1 MQRSKPRLLVVACGF
16 PQLGLLRFAREEGLV
31 VVGVD
36 ANPQAVGVGLC
47 DDFVQASTRDTAG
60 IVRAAREHRI
70 DGLTT
75 CGADHAL
82 GSTAAAAEQ
91 LGLPFYADPDTV
103 RACQHKDLMRARYRD
118 AGAPSPAHATLS
130 SLAEATELRT
140 SLGLPLVVKPARG
153 WGQRG
158 VSVIQRSEEFAPA
171 VARALE
177 ATRAAGHSACVLE
190 QFIEGREFSVN
201 AYTQDGTTTVLAIT
215 ERIITHYPDPP
226 GITFAEAYPAELDE
240 TSERQVADAAVR
252 GLNALGVRRGPTYT
266 QVRFGHAGAFLV
278 ETALRLGGGLDPDVT
293 WLATG
298 VSLYRKIV
306 GVALGRREWEACTHE
321 GTAHPGAV
329 GRFLIGTP
337 GRVTAVQGLAEA
349 RRLPGIVG
357 AEVYVSVGGA
367 VQPLTDGSK
376 RAGHVLATG
385 SSRADAEQNAA
396 RAMQT
401 IRIVTEQPA

>member
-1 MQRSKPRLLVVACGF
+1 MPSPKPRLLIVACGF
-16 PQLGLLRFAREEGLV
+16 PQLGLLRFARGEDLT
-31 VVGVD
+31 VVGAD
-36 ANPQAVGVGLC
+36 ANPQAVGVALC
-47 DDFVQASTRDTAG
+47 DEFVPVSTRDTAG
-60 IVRAAREHRI
+60 IVRAARERRV

-82 GSTAAAAEQ
+82 GSTASAAAQ

-103 RACQHKDLMRARYRD
+103 RVCQHKDLMRAHYQN
-118 AGAPSPAHATLS
+118 AGAPSPAHAAIGNLT
-130 SLAEATELRT
+130 EAVEFRACM
-140 SLGLPLVVKPARG
+140 GLPLVVKPARG

-158 VSVIQRSEEFAPA
+158 VSVIRHDHEFEPA
-171 VARALE
+171 IRRALE

-190 QFIEGREFSVN
+190 QFVEGREFSVN
-201 AYTQDGTTTVLAIT
+201 AYTQNGATTVLAVT

-240 TSERQVADAAVR
+240 TGERQVRDAAVR
-252 GLNALGVRRGPTYT
+252 GLDALGVRRGPTYT
-266 QVRFGHAGAFLV
+266 QVRYGPSGAFLV

-306 GVALGRREWEACTHE
+306 GVALGRSEWEACTSE
-321 GTAHPGAV
+321 SPAHLGAV

-337 GRVTAVQGLAEA
+337 GRVIAVEGLPEA

-357 AEVYVSVGGA
+357 AEVYVSAGDTVH
-367 VQPLTDGSK
+367 PLTDGSK
-376 RAGHVLATG
+376 RAGHVLAVG
-385 SSRADAEQNAA
+385 SSRAEAEQNAS
-396 RAMQT
+396 RAMQA

>member
-1 MQRSKPRLLVVACGF
+1 
-16 PQLGLLRFAREEGLV
+16 V

-36 ANPQAVGVGLC
+36 ANPQAVGVPLC
-47 DDFVQASTRDTAG
+47 DEFEQVSTRDTAG
-60 IVRAAREHRI
+60 IVRAARAHRV

-82 GSTAAAAEQ
+82 GSTAAAAER

-103 RACQHKDLMRARYRD
+103 QACQHKDLMRARYQD
-118 AGAPSPAHATLS
+118 AGAPSPAHAAVS
-130 SLAEATELRT
+130 SLAEAKEFRT
-140 SLGLPLVVKPARG
+140 SRGLPLVVKPARG

-158 VSVIQRSEEFAPA
+158 VSVIRYDQEFEPA
-171 VARALE
+171 VVRALE

-190 QFIEGREFSVN
+190 QFVEGREFSVN
-201 AYTQDGTTTVLAIT
+201 AYTQAGTTTVLAIT

-226 GITFAEAYPAELDE
+226 GITFAEAYPAELDAAG
-240 TSERQVADAAVR
+240 ERQVMDAAVR
-252 GLNALGVRRGPTYT
+252 GLNALGIRRGPTYT
-266 QVRFGHAGAFLV
+266 QVRYGEAGAFLV
-278 ETALRLGGGLDPDVT
+278 ETAHRLGGGLDPDVT

-306 GVALGRREWEACTHE
+306 GVALDRRDWEACTRE
-321 GTAHPGAV
+321 GEAHPGAV
-329 GRFLIGTP
+329 GRFLVGTP
-337 GRVTAVQGLAEA
+337 GRVTDVQGLAQA
-349 RRLPGIVG
+349 RGLPGVVG
-357 AEVYVSVGGA
+357 AEVYVSAGGT
-367 VQPLTDGSK
+367 VHPLTDGSK
-376 RAGHVLATG
+376 RAGHVLAFG